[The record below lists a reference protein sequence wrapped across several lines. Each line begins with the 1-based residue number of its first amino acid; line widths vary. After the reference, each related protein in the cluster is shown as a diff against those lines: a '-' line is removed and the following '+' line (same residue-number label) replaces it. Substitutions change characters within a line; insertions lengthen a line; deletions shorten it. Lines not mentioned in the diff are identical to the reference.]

1 MSYADK
7 LFIQMCQDIID
18 NGLSTEGEKVRPHWE
33 DTGESAYTI
42 KRFGVV
48 NRYDLSR
55 EFPAVTL
62 RRTALKSAMDEILWI
77 WQKKSNNV
85 KDLNSHIWD
94 SWADED
100 GSIGKA
106 YGYQMRVK
114 HQYKEGMMDQVDRV
128 LYDLKHNP
136 YSRRIMTNIYV
147 HQDLHEMNL
156 YPCAYS
162 MTFNVTKEKD
172 SEKLTLNAILNQRSQ
187 DVLAANNWNVCQYA
201 LLVMMFAQ
209 VCDMKVGELV
219 HVIADAHIY
228 DRHIPLVQELI
239 SRPTYDAPIVTLNPE
254 VKNFYDFTV
263 DDLQVENYV
272 TGSQIKN
279 IPIAV

>member
-1 MSYADK
+1 MSVADK
-7 LFIQMCQDIID
+7 IFIDMCKDIME
-18 NGLSTEGEKVRPHWE
+18 NGVSTEGEKVRPKWE
-33 DTGESAYTI
+33 DGTSAYTI

-48 NRYDLSR
+48 NRYDLR
-55 EFPAVTL
+55 KEFPAMTL
-62 RRTALKSAMDEILWI
+62 RRTGLKNAFDELLWI
-77 WQKKSNNV
+77 WQKKSNNIH
-85 KDLNSHIWD
+85 DLGSHIWD
-94 SWADED
+94 SWADGE

-106 YGYQMRVK
+106 YGYQLGVK

-128 LYDLKHNP
+128 LYDLKNNP

-147 HQDLHEMNL
+147 HADLHEMNL

-187 DVLAANNWNVCQYA
+187 DVLTANNWNVAQYA
-201 LLVMMFAQ
+201 LLVHMMAQ
-209 VCDMKVGELV
+209 CCDMQVGELV

-239 SRPTYDAPIVTLNPE
+239 TRETYPAPKVWLNPE
-254 VKNFYDFTV
+254 IKDFYAFTV
-263 DDLQVENYV
+263 DDLHVEDYV
-272 TGSQIKN
+272 TGPQIKN
-279 IPIAV
+279 IPVAV